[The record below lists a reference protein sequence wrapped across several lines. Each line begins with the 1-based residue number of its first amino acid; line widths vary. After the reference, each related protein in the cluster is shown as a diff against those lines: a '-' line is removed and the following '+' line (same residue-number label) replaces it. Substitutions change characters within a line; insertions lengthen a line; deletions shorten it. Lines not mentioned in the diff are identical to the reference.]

1 MADSLLASFRHGC
14 RSAAVFSPLLGFVQ
28 ARHISHM
35 YKRMRTAQDGA
46 AEPPWVAPR
55 SSMLTVWPGV
65 AHYEDRKMQIVQCAA
80 PQTAAE
86 DSLTLMDAW
95 KSLGN
100 PRPRPDSG
108 RRWRWPVGCP

>member
-65 AHYEDRKMQIVQCAA
+65 AHYEDRKMQIAVCSAA
-80 PQTAAE
+80 
-86 DSLTLMDAW
+86 D
-95 KSLGN
+95 
-100 PRPRPDSG
+100 G
-108 RRWRWPVGCP
+108 RGGFSNSN

>member
-1 MADSLLASFRHGC
+1 MADSLLASFRHGF
-14 RSAAVFSPLLGFVQ
+14 RPAAVFSPLLGFVQ

-86 DSLTLMDAW
+86 EILY
-95 KSLGN
+95 KVK
-100 PRPRPDSG
+100 P
-108 RRWRWPVGCP
+108 